1 MDLDPVGREVGE
13 LAFDQQRCAAQ
24 DQRQPD
30 GDDPLHEPAAELAPH
45 QVAELIHEPAGTG
58 QDDTLGIQLG
68 ISFQQ
73 VQKYEKGRNRI
84 GGGRLYKIARVL
96 GVKITYFFDGVEHLL
111 DADAVPAGTT
121 ELGAFD
127 NRTIR
132 AAYTLA
138 NLLDEGI
145 KEQVFRLIAALPKH
159 KASG

>member
-1 MDLDPVGREVGE
+1 MACDGIDVEIGARLRQARV
-13 LAFDQQRCAAQ
+13 AAGFTQ
-24 DQRQPD
+24 T
-30 GDDPLHEPAAELAPH
+30 E
-45 QVAELIHEPAGTG
+45 
-58 QDDTLGIQLG
+58 LGIQLG

-111 DADAVPAGTT
+111 DADAIPAGTN

-138 NLLDEGI
+138 NLPDEDI
-145 KEQVFRLIAALPKH
+145 KEQVFRLIAALPKQ
-159 KASG
+159 KASR

>member
-1 MDLDPVGREVGE
+1 MACDRIDVEIGTRLRQARVAAGFTQTE
-13 LAFDQQRCAAQ
+13 L
-24 DQRQPD
+24 
-30 GDDPLHEPAAELAPH
+30 G
-45 QVAELIHEPAGTG
+45 V
-58 QDDTLGIQLG
+58 QLG

-96 GVKITYFFDGVEHLL
+96 GVKITYFFDDVEHLL
-111 DADAVPAGTT
+111 DADAIPAGTT

-138 NLLDEGI
+138 NLPDEDI
-145 KEQVFRLIAALPKH
+145 KEQVFRLIAALPRQ
-159 KASG
+159 KASR

>member
-1 MDLDPVGREVGE
+1 MGCDRIDVEIGARLRQARVAAGFTQTE
-13 LAFDQQRCAAQ
+13 L
-24 DQRQPD
+24 
-30 GDDPLHEPAAELAPH
+30 G
-45 QVAELIHEPAGTG
+45 V
-58 QDDTLGIQLG
+58 QLG

-96 GVKITYFFDGVEHLL
+96 GVKITYFFDDVEHLL
-111 DADAVPAGTT
+111 DADAIPAGTT

-138 NLLDEGI
+138 NLPDEDI
-145 KEQVFRLIAALPKH
+145 KEQVFRLIAALPKQ
-159 KASG
+159 KASR